1 MAGTGIKADDLKPRL
16 AIDTR
21 TLEAGAGQGIDGHHL
36 TGQRRLH
43 QLIGRERDAIA
54 DAQLVEQHVDRL
66 GGHDA
71 AEQ

>member
-1 MAGTGIKADDLKPRL
+1 MAERGVEADDLKPRL
-16 AIDTR
+16 AIHTR
-21 TLEAGAGQGIDGHHL
+21 TLEAGAGQRIDGHHFACE
-36 TGQRRLH
+36 RRLH
-43 QLIGRERDAIA
+43 QLIRRERDAIA

>member
-1 MAGTGIKADDLKPRL
+1 LRLVPDKASMGT
-16 AIDTR
+16 
-21 TLEAGAGQGIDGHHL
+21 TLPASAASTSWSG
-36 TGQRRLH
+36 
-43 QLIGRERDAIA
+43 ERDAIA